1 MPGTDGEARGLP
13 GLEGALLG
21 EVCAGLPLKERL
33 ERLVAAVGRGGPERR
48 RFREAFPLESLVS
61 GTRVRND
68 QGEFL
73 LVEEDLHLESFEG
86 GISLTRF
93 RTLPS
98 RSVSIL
104 TGEPELDGFDFRDTA
119 FLDTETTGLSGGAG
133 TAAFLVGIGFLD
145 GDRFRVRQYLMQDY
159 DQEAALL
166 HGLSEDL
173 RSFSHLV
180 TYNGR
185 QFDVPLLETRYRLN
199 RCRFPL
205 SDARHLDL
213 LPPARRLWKER
224 FESCR
229 LQFLE
234 TQLLGVRRS
243 HDVPGEEIP
252 RIYFDFVRSRDGRG
266 LARVLDHNRH
276 DLVSLAALTVL
287 ACEWVQEE
295 RASDP
300 RDLYSLGRVFERAC
314 LEEQAEAQ
322 YLRVLDCDETP
333 VRVRTLMRLAEGAK
347 RRGEHARAVALW
359 EEAARAGEPWA
370 LRQLA
375 VHHEHRG
382 GDLGAALEA
391 AERGL
396 LLANNGARGLGR
408 DLESRRRRLRRRLAG
423 RPRRSAGCS

>member
-1 MPGTDGEARGLP
+1 
-13 GLEGALLG
+13 
-21 EVCAGLPLKERL
+21 
-33 ERLVAAVGRGGPERR
+33 
-48 RFREAFPLESLVS
+48 
-61 GTRVRND
+61 VRNAE
-68 QGEFL
+68 GEFL
-73 LVEEDLHLESFEG
+73 LVEEDVHLESVDG

-104 TGEPELDGFDFRDTA
+104 TGEPELETFDFRDTA

-133 TAAFLVGIGFLD
+133 TAAFLVGVGFLD

-159 DQEAALL
+159 DEEAALL
-166 HGLSEDL
+166 HGLSDDL
-173 RSFSHLV
+173 RQFSHLV

-199 RCRFPL
+199 HSRFPL
-205 SDARHLDL
+205 SEARHLDL

-252 RIYFDFVRSRDGRG
+252 RIYFDFVRNRDGRG
-266 LARVLDHNRH
+266 LARVLDHNRR

-300 RDLYSLGRVFERAC
+300 RDLFSLGKVFERAS
-314 LEEQAEAQ
+314 LEERAEAH
-322 YLRVLDCDETP
+322 YRRVLDCDDTP
-333 VRVRTLMRLAEGAK
+333 VRVPTLMRLADAAR
-347 RRGEHARAVALW
+347 RRGEHARAAELW
-359 EEAARAGEPWA
+359 EEAALGGDAWA

-375 VHHEHRG
+375 VHHERRTR
-382 GDLGAALEA
+382 DLEAALAA

-396 LLANNGARGLGR
+396 RLVEDGQWMQRRRVGH
-408 DLESRRRRLRRRLAG
+408 DLTHRRRRLLGKLARHG
-423 RPRRSAGCS
+423 HAT

>member
-1 MPGTDGEARGLP
+1 MPVTDGEASGLP

-33 ERLVAAVGRGGPERR
+33 ERLVAAVRRGGPERR
-48 RFREAFPLESLVS
+48 LREVFPLETLVS

-73 LVEEDLHLESFEG
+73 LVEEDLHLESIEG

-93 RTLPS
+93 RALPS

-104 TGEPELDGFDFRDTA
+104 TGEPELEPFDFRNTV

-159 DQEAALL
+159 DEEAALL

-173 RSFSHLV
+173 RSFGHLV

-243 HDVPGEEIP
+243 QDVPGEEIP

-266 LARVLDHNRH
+266 LARVLEHNRH
-276 DLVSLAALTVL
+276 DLVSLAALTIL

-314 LEEQAEAQ
+314 LEDQAEAQ
-322 YLRVLDCDETP
+322 YRRVLDCDETS
-333 VRVRTLMRLAEGAK
+333 VRAPTLMRLAEAAR
-347 RRGEHARAVALW
+347 RRGEYLRAVELW
-359 EEAARAGEPWA
+359 EEAARAGDVWA

-375 VHHEHRG
+375 VHHEHRTR
-382 GDLGAALEA
+382 DLRAALAA
-391 AERGL
+391 AECGL
-396 LLANNGARGLGR
+396 RLVDDGQRPHR
-408 DLESRRRRLRRRLAG
+408 RRVRHDLRRRRSRLLDKLAPHPIG
-423 RPRRSAGCS
+423 